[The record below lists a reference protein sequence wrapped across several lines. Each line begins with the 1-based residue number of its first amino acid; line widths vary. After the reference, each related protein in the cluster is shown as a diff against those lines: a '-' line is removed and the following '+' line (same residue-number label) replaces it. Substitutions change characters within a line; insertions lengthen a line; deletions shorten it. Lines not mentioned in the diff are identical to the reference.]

1 MDNTLSIFYISAA
14 GIRAQGTRLRV
25 LSENVANAESTS
37 LSPGGDPYQRK
48 VVNFRSML
56 DRASG
61 SELISVDNVG
71 RDPTPFIRKF
81 DPGHPA
87 ADPNGYVLSSNVNA
101 LVEIADMR
109 EAQRSYEANLNVVKT
124 AKSMVIDTLEILR

>member
-1 MDNTLSIFYISAA
+1 
-14 GIRAQGTRLRV
+14 
-25 LSENVANAESTS
+25 
-37 LSPGGDPYQRK
+37 
-48 VVNFRSML
+48 
-56 DRASG
+56 
-61 SELISVDNVG
+61 VDNVV